1 MIPNLFCPVYMYEG
15 SCALL
20 QSYCKG
26 RVQSDVYAT
35 VLCPEKGWRLKET
48 NFEIDILKNIN
59 VYTMI
64 IKKMVLCV
72 LHLNHLQNKIHR
84 QRIFF
89 YELRM

>member
-35 VLCPEKGWRLKET
+35 VALPRERLKVEGDKFW
-48 NFEIDILKNIN
+48 NW
-59 VYTMI
+59 YS
-64 IKKMVLCV
+64 KKYKCI
-72 LHLNHLQNKIHR
+72 HYDNKINGIVCFAFESFAK
-84 QRIFF
+84 QNSPTENFF

>member
-1 MIPNLFCPVYMYEG
+1 MIPNLFCPVYEG

-48 NFEIDILKNIN
+48 NFEIDILKNI
-59 VYTMI
+59 
-64 IKKMVLCV
+64 
-72 LHLNHLQNKIHR
+72 
-84 QRIFF
+84 
-89 YELRM
+89 

>member
-1 MIPNLFCPVYMYEG
+1 MIPNLFCPVYEG

-26 RVQSDVYAT
+26 RVQPDVYAT

-48 NFEIDILKNIN
+48 NFEIDILKNIK

-64 IKKMVLCV
+64 IK
-72 LHLNHLQNKIHR
+72 
-84 QRIFF
+84 
-89 YELRM
+89 

>member
-1 MIPNLFCPVYMYEG
+1 MLPNLFCPVYMYEG

-48 NFEIDILKNIN
+48 NFEIDILKNIK

-64 IKKMVLCV
+64 IK
-72 LHLNHLQNKIHR
+72 
-84 QRIFF
+84 
-89 YELRM
+89 